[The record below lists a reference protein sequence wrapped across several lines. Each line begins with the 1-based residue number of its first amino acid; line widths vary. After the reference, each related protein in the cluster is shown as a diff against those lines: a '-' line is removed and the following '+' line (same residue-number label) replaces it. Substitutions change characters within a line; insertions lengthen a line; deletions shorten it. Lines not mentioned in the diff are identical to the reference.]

1 MQTARGRDLLDGL
14 LKLERPMKQK
24 AARKP
29 AKALTPA
36 PTEVRKRVGFSTRTD
51 AASIVGESDLLSDL
65 RGLIQ
70 SARQRVAS
78 VANAT
83 TTMLCWSVGRRLLRQ
98 SLQGGRAAY
107 GKQILATVSQDL
119 TAEFGAGFSYPALTR
134 MVRFAEWM
142 TDEQILA
149 TLSTQLSW
157 SHFIELLPIKEPLAR
172 DFYAEMCRIERWD
185 VRTLRQKIGGML
197 FERTA
202 LSKRPEALV
211 AAGIA
216 KLRDG
221 QMSPDLV
228 FRDPYLL
235 DLLGLKG
242 AFSERDLE
250 SAILRELE
258 GVLLELGSGFTFV
271 ARQKRMSVGKDDFY
285 LDLLFFHR
293 HLRRLIA
300 VELKLESFQ
309 PAHVGQMELYLRWLD
324 KHERAPGEEAPI
336 GLILCAAADAEQVE
350 LLELNAKSIRVS
362 EYLTELPP
370 LKLLRL
376 RLHQAI
382 EHARESAAR
391 RLPAPDKAVRPRG
404 MKRAAQPMIA
414 VRPARKKKQGQS

>member
-1 MQTARGRDLLDGL
+1 MKKKASPSPQELEPTALQSGRRKHPGRSAAAAVPAIVDEAALL
-14 LKLERPMKQK
+14 
-24 AARKP
+24 
-29 AKALTPA
+29 T
-36 PTEVRKRVGFSTRTD
+36 
-51 AASIVGESDLLSDL
+51 DL
-65 RGLIQ
+65 RELIR
-70 SARQRVAS
+70 SARLRIAT

-83 TTMLCWSVGRRLLRQ
+83 TTLLYWHLGRRLLTEN
-98 SLQGGRAAY
+98 LQDARAAY
-107 GKQILATVSQDL
+107 GERILATVSREL
-119 TAEFGAGFSYPALTR
+119 TAEFGGGFGYATVNRAVQFAQFFPDPAI
-134 MVRFAEWM
+134 VS
-142 TDEQILA
+142 

-157 SHFIELLPIKEPLAR
+157 SHFIELLPIKDALAR

-185 VRTLRQKIGGML
+185 VRTLRLKIGGML
-197 FERTA
+197 YQRTA
-202 LSKRPEALV
+202 LSKKPQAV
-211 AAGIA
+211 IAAEIG

-221 QMSPDLV
+221 QMSPDTV

-242 AFSERDLE
+242 AYSERDLE
-250 SAILRELE
+250 SAILREIE
-258 GVLLELGSGFTFV
+258 GVLLELGTGFAFV
-271 ARQKRMSVGKDDFY
+271 ARQKRMSVGKDDFH

-336 GLILCAAADAEQVE
+336 GLILCASADAEQVE
-350 LLELNAKSIRVS
+350 LLELDAKSIRVS

-370 LKLLRL
+370 QPLLRE

-391 RLPAPDKAVRPRG
+391 RVMDEER
-404 MKRAAQPMIA
+404 
-414 VRPARKKKQGQS
+414 S